1 MAAFVSSNMP
11 NDLSSKINTLLGE
24 LTAVAREYLQSQN
37 LNLLL
42 MPMFKN
48 HNYFVGIDTSTLHV
62 VYTTE
67 GVTSGIVSGNE
78 KDLRSKGKL
87 SQKQI
92 VEACVRELGYKDIH
106 YLAFPVSLLDRTP
119 DERKPYLEQLVGQY
133 VQERI
138 RPLIMLDKIGLTES
152 LRYLQNARTRFDTKT
167 AEGYSDCKAN
177 CRNALI
183 SALKT
188 LTGKEDIR
196 DAVKELGKRGLLGK
210 REQEFIESFSE
221 LLAKLYG
228 LASKRG
234 SHPPMTIEEDD
245 AELVLS
251 ITTSIL
257 NYVTNRAIKQ
267 KG

>member
-1 MAAFVSSNMP
+1 MPRSRLSNLAKVVIGLYERNPEARIKVHAADGAYIELDGREVRQAIKGSKSST
-11 NDLSSKINTLLGE
+11 NTLD
-24 LTAVAREYLQSQN
+24 
-37 LNLLL
+37 
-42 MPMFKN
+42 K
-48 HNYFVGIDTSTLHV
+48 
-62 VYTTE
+62 
-67 GVTSGIVSGNE
+67 
-78 KDLRSKGKL
+78 
-87 SQKQI
+87 
-92 VEACVRELGYKDIH
+92 
-106 YLAFPVSLLDRTP
+106 LAFS
-119 DERKPYLEQLVGQY
+119 
-133 VQERI
+133 
-138 RPLIMLDKIGLTES
+138 ES
-152 LRYLQNARTRFDTKT
+152 YRYLKNAEDRFNTKT

>member
-1 MAAFVSSNMP
+1 MAAFVNSNMP
-11 NDLSSKINTLLGE
+11 DDISRKINGLLE
-24 LTAVAREYLQSQN
+24 EFTTVARDVLKQQN

-48 HNYFVGIDTSTLHV
+48 HNQFIGIDNATLHV

-67 GVTSGIVSGNE
+67 GVTSAIISGVE
-78 KDLRSKGKL
+78 RDLRSKGRF
-87 SQKQI
+87 SQKQV
-92 VEACVRELGYKDIH
+92 VEACVREFGYKDIH
-106 YLAFPVSLLDRTP
+106 YFAFSASLLDRMP
-119 DERKPYLEQLVGQY
+119 DVRKPYLKQLVEQY
-133 VQERI
+133 LQERI
-138 RPLIMLDKIGLTES
+138 RPLIMLDKLGLSES
-152 LRYLQNARTRFDTKT
+152 LRYLQNARNRFETKT

-196 DAVKELGKRGLLGK
+196 EAVRELDKQGILGK
-210 REQEFIESFSE
+210 REQEIIESFGE
-221 LLAKLYG
+221 LLVKLHG

-234 SHPPMTIEEDD
+234 SHPPMTMEEDD

-251 ITTSIL
+251 ITTSIIS
-257 NYVTNRAIKQ
+257 YITNQATRQ
-267 KG
+267 RS